1 MKTMSAQKE
10 ILTLEHMANNWKF
23 NSHYKMIRFM
33 SKQTRKHKKPKIK
46 LKVGLEETEGESKK
60 HMSSD

>member
-1 MKTMSAQKE
+1 
-10 ILTLEHMANNWKF
+10 
-23 NSHYKMIRFM
+23 M